1 MVMKILNNNNADY
14 RTYEV
19 EFFIHDNDRDYSNTE
34 DIIIDI
40 SKDNYN
46 DNDIYYSDLFNLI
59 EQSYNIQYVYKIRI
73 SELFSIDNKI
83 YRTQYI
89 KNNTG
94 IHHYKNDIFTI

>member
-1 MVMKILNNNNADY
+1 MKILNNNNADY

-19 EFFIHDNDRDYSNTE
+19 EFFARGIDGNYSYTE

-40 SKDNYN
+40 SKDNYS
-46 DNDIYYSDLFNLI
+46 DNDIYYRDLFELI
-59 EQSYNIQYVYKIRI
+59 EKSYNVEYVYKIRV

-89 KNNTG
+89 KRGNDITHEKNT
-94 IHHYKNDIFTI
+94 IFTIE